1 MTEDAGIQDFGPLD
15 PNTRNQSDDLKVDDR
30 VENKKSLREK
40 FLWNLYGWSYD
51 NSLCGRL

>member
-15 PNTRNQSDDLKVDDR
+15 PNTRNESDDLKVDDR

-40 FLWNLYGWSYD
+40 FLRNLYGWSYD